1 MSEWVHPFIIK
12 YIYNSTPLNLLTH
25 RSSFIFIFL
34 YIIIF
39 ILSRASSKH
48 LVFLY
53 IWRRKKK
60 IPPHSPHFY
69 KLLYIENKIK
79 YKIQNSQLLILVP
92 IVSYHRRPV
101 AIWRRK
107 AYLSFHTL
115 IPRLLLFSLVF
126 VYIKDIIEN
135 IYKYIHNNNNTQ
147 HIILKITTE

>member
-1 MSEWVHPFIIK
+1 MSSSFYHKIHIQFNTSQPLNSSLILHFHFSIYYYFHPF
-12 YIYNSTPLNLLTH
+12 SRFFQT
-25 RSSFIFIFL
+25 SSFLI
-34 YIIIF
+34 YM
-39 ILSRASSKH
+39 KK
-48 LVFLY
+48 
-53 IWRRKKK
+53 KKK
-60 IPPHSPHFY
+60 IPPHSPHLY

-135 IYKYIHNNNNTQ
+135 IYKYIYNNNNTQ